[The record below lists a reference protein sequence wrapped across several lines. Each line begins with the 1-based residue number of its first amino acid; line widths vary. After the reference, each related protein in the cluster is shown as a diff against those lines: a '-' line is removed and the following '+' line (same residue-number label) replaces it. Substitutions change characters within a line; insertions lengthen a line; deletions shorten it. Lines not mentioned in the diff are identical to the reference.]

1 MSEDKGNQ
9 EITSEELQELMEK
22 YDTESNTR
30 NLTGWIAAVVFVIL
44 LSFSLF
50 QLYTGIFGMYTA
62 YIQRS
67 IHLGFALSLVFL
79 LYPAWKTGKKKKVV
93 WYDYILALASICC
106 RAYLPLVF
114 DQVVQRIGGITGI
127 EVGIWA
133 FGILLV
139 LEPTRRSVGLPNVN
153 ISILFFFFA
162 LYGPQMP

>member
-9 EITSEELQELMEK
+9 EITSEEQQELMEK

-67 IHLGFALSLVFL
+67 IHLGFVLSFVFL
-79 LYPAWKTGKKKKVV
+79 LYLTWKKYEKMKNIRRKARVDGEIR
-93 WYDYILALASICC
+93 Y
-106 RAYLPLVF
+106 
-114 DQVVQRIGGITGI
+114 RIQ
-127 EVGIWA
+127 
-133 FGILLV
+133 
-139 LEPTRRSVGLPNVN
+139 
-153 ISILFFFFA
+153 
-162 LYGPQMP
+162 Y